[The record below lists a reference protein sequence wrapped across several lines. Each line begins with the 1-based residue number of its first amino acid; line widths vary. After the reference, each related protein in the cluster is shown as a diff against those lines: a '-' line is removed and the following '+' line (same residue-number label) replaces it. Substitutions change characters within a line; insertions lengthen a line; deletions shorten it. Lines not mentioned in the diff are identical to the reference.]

1 LNQEATIK
9 IHLPRLARVLYSRP
23 PRVSRRGQQAQ
34 DLAGSRTAAQSA
46 WQLAGIVATQS
57 AHCYNLQNGHLCT
70 SRRRRVQE
78 FELSVGDA
86 IRIGNR
92 VLTLIDIDGGEVAFR
107 IDEVPN
113 ETRDSDSG
121 DSFAPAK

>member
-1 LNQEATIK
+1 
-9 IHLPRLARVLYSRP
+9 
-23 PRVSRRGQQAQ
+23 
-34 DLAGSRTAAQSA
+34 
-46 WQLAGIVATQS
+46 
-57 AHCYNLQNGHLCT
+57 
-70 SRRRRVQE
+70 VQE

-92 VLTLIDIDGGEVAFR
+92 VLTLIDIEGSEVAFR
-107 IDEVPN
+107 IDELPN